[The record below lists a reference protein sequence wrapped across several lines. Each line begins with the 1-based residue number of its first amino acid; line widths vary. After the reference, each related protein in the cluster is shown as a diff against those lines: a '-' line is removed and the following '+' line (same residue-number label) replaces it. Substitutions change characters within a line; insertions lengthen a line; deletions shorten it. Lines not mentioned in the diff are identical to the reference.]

1 MKSFTLRRNFTL
13 NNKTKKCS
21 DGKDKLSGVIQ
32 IKRLKKRHLQ
42 TLQTT
47 LEIKFI
53 KREKKG
59 KKERGW

>member
-1 MKSFTLRRNFTL
+1 MKSFTIRRNFTL
-13 NNKTKKCS
+13 NNRTKKYS

-42 TLQTT
+42 TT